1 MSNAFSHAV
10 PVEVH
15 GHRGCR
21 GLMPENTLPAFLHA
35 LGLGVDVLELDVV
48 VSADKQVVVSH
59 EPWLN
64 PAICSG
70 PAGERIP
77 TAHTT
82 QFNLHHMPYR
92 LIRECDCGLLQHPD
106 FPSQLSQPACK
117 PLLSEV
123 FTAIETAS
131 RQAGRS
137 PVNYSVELKS
147 SPAGDDVYHPA
158 PAEFLALVLAEVVS
172 AGLAARTTL
181 LSFDARILRLAHEQA
196 PDLATCFLIED
207 AVSWVQHIE
216 QLGFVPTTL
225 GPDFHTVTPA
235 AVQHL
240 RAAFPGL
247 RLVPWT
253 VNSVQDMRRLLAL
266 RVDGITTDY
275 PNLLLALLAE

>member
-1 MSNAFSHAV
+1 MSKALSHAG
-10 PVEVH
+10 PIEVH

-21 GLMPENTLPAFLHA
+21 GLMPENTLPAFRHA
-35 LGLGVDVLELDVV
+35 LELGVDVLELDVV
-48 VSADKQVVVSH
+48 ISADKQVVVSH

-64 PAICSG
+64 PAICLG
-70 PAGERIP
+70 PAGERLP
-77 TAHTT
+77 TADPTKS
-82 QFNLHHMPYR
+82 NLYQMPYR

-123 FTAIETAS
+123 FTAIETAC

-137 PVNYSVELKS
+137 PVKYSVELKS
-147 SPAGDDVYHPA
+147 SPAGDGVYHPV

-172 AGLAARTTL
+172 AGLTARTTL

-196 PDLATCFLIED
+196 PAVATCFLIED
-207 AVSWVQHIE
+207 ELPWVQHIE

-225 GPDFHTVTPA
+225 GPDFHSVTPA

-240 RAAFPGL
+240 RAAFPSL

-275 PNLLLALLAE
+275 PNQLLALLAE